1 MSNDQKIMD
10 KFVEQSE
17 LILKLK
23 NENYHLQ
30 ITILNLEKEI
40 LLTKAQLESLIRKEL
55 EAKNEKE

>member
-1 MSNDQKIMD
+1 MTMDQVIMD

-55 EAKNEKE
+55 EVKND

>member
-40 LLTKAQLESLIRKEL
+40 LITKAQLEALIRKEL
-55 EAKNEKE
+55 EAKHEKE

>member
-55 EAKNEKE
+55 EGKNEKV

>member
-1 MSNDQKIMD
+1 MSIDQVIMD

-40 LLTKAQLESLIRKEL
+40 LITKAQLEALIRKEI
-55 EAKNEKE
+55 EGSIEKV

>member
-1 MSNDQKIMD
+1 MSNDQIIMD

-40 LLTKAQLESLIRKEL
+40 LITKAQLEALIRKEL
-55 EAKNEKE
+55 EAKHEKE

>member
-1 MSNDQKIMD
+1 MTMDQVIMD

-40 LLTKAQLESLIRKEL
+40 LITKAQLEALIRKEI
-55 EAKNEKE
+55 EGSID

>member
-1 MSNDQKIMD
+1 MSNDKKIMD

-40 LLTKAQLESLIRKEL
+40 LITKAQLEALIRKEL
-55 EAKNEKE
+55 EAKHEKE

>member
-1 MSNDQKIMD
+1 MTPDQVIMD

-40 LLTKAQLESLIRKEL
+40 LITKAQLEALIRKEI
-55 EAKNEKE
+55 EG

>member
-17 LILKLK
+17 SILKLK

-30 ITILNLEKEI
+30 IIILNLEKEI

-55 EAKNEKE
+55 EAKNEKV

>member
-55 EAKNEKE
+55 EAKNEKV

>member
-40 LLTKAQLESLIRKEL
+40 LITKAQLESLIRKEL
-55 EAKNEKE
+55 EAKNEKV

>member
-1 MSNDQKIMD
+1 MSSDQKIMD

-40 LLTKAQLESLIRKEL
+40 LITKAQLESLIRKEL
-55 EAKNEKE
+55 EAKHEKE

>member
-40 LLTKAQLESLIRKEL
+40 LITKAQLEALIRKEI
-55 EAKNEKE
+55 EGSIEK

>member
-40 LLTKAQLESLIRKEL
+40 LLTKSQLEALIRKEI
-55 EAKNEKE
+55 EGSID

>member
-40 LLTKAQLESLIRKEL
+40 LITKAQLEALIRKEI
-55 EAKNEKE
+55 EGSID

>member
-1 MSNDQKIMD
+1 MTPDQVIMD

-40 LLTKAQLESLIRKEL
+40 LITKAQLEALIRKEI
-55 EAKNEKE
+55 EGSIEKV

>member
-1 MSNDQKIMD
+1 MSIDQVIMD

-40 LLTKAQLESLIRKEL
+40 LITKAQLESLIRKEL
-55 EAKNEKE
+55 EAKHEKE